1 MPKNILSRF
10 YKMESMEEPLIEEQ
24 QISRCTVLAGCLGV
38 TIVAAGILGFVIYI
52 GDMFSKKTWI

>member
-1 MPKNILSRF
+1 MPKKVLSRF
-10 YKMESMEEPLIEEQ
+10 YEMESAEEPLIEEQ
-24 QISRCTVLAGCLGV
+24 QTSKCTVLVGSLGV

>member
-1 MPKNILSRF
+1 
-10 YKMESMEEPLIEEQ
+10 MEEPLIEEQ
-24 QISRCTVLAGCLGV
+24 QTSRCTVLAGCLGI